1 VNFKS
6 FNIPRQIVYTIL
18 PLALIIM
25 GDSILYV
32 ILPTNYE
39 FFEINAFLGIP
50 FEFWIG
56 FILSINRFVRFF
68 SNIYSTK
75 IIRNIGFRNS
85 ILLACVTGASSTL
98 SYALFKGVVLI
109 VIARIV
115 WGFSYSIFRLSYQ
128 LKVFSY
134 DQNNFGKYLGFCLGV
149 QRLGSFFVV
158 TIGVIISVKFGNFL
172 ALLLLSTLLIPALFI
187 TLKIKDIDTS
197 NFAAKKINWNLFY
210 ADQNKSR
217 RNNIIMISFFK
228 FSSSFTSNGLAIA
241 TITPFLFDINNNLY
255 SKPLIISIAGFVVG
269 FRWIADIF
277 FGIIFGAI
285 SDKFGRNIN
294 IILST
299 ILMLISIILA
309 IMGLSF
315 VISVVCIILMF
326 FFSVAL
332 ETSLDALLGE
342 ISPKNDKP
350 SIVSR
355 YSTWQDLG
363 AAFGPILGFL
373 FAINLGITF
382 GYYFSI
388 ILIGL
393 SLIFY
398 FLSSTNR
405 EN

>member
-1 VNFKS
+1 MNFKS